1 MREQEAFL
9 FIIKQVEINGE
20 REMKKFVL
28 LGLVCLL
35 LIAPNFAQEV
45 GEGKFSGLMFGDYFY
60 NILRDSTINDLEDTG
75 LMGIQDLQGFAFR
88 RIYFTYDYTI
98 SEEFSTRFRLES
110 QTLVSVD
117 NTLFLTYIKDAYLN
131 WKNIFKGSN
140 FIFGIQPTP
149 AFVITEDYWGYRSLE
164 KTIMDLRR
172 IVSSRD
178 FGASLKGKLNSS
190 GSIKYW
196 LMYGNG
202 ITLDTEQDRFKRTYA
217 QVDLQPS
224 EEWRLTLYG
233 DYRFKADKEY
243 ADVNES
249 FNNDALTTDIFL
261 GYQKKDNFTIGAESF
276 WQVTY
281 NDNFQDAESE
291 FVISNRN
298 ALGISLFG
306 FYEFTEM
313 IVGVGRYDYY
323 DPNISGDYQG
333 DSRNLFLLGLSFNLN
348 EKVAVTPNFLLETY
362 EQPENGVTIDPSL
375 TGRITFYFQF
385 L

>member
-1 MREQEAFL
+1 
-9 FIIKQVEINGE
+9 
-20 REMKKFVL
+20 MKKIILTGFLYL
-28 LGLVCLL
+28 LMS
-35 LIAPNFAQEV
+35 APNFSQEV

-60 NILRDSTINDLEDTG
+60 NILRDSTINNLEDIG
-75 LMGIQDLQGFAFR
+75 LSGIQDLQGFAFR

-149 AFVITEDYWGYRSLE
+149 AFTIQEDYWGYRSLE

-178 FGASLKGKLNSS
+178 FGASLKGKLTSS

-202 ITLDTEQDRFKRTYA
+202 ISLDMEQDRFKRTYA
-217 QVDLQPS
+217 QIDLQPV
-224 EEWRLTLYG
+224 EEWRITLYG

-243 ADVNES
+243 AQVNES

-276 WQVTY
+276 WQVIY
-281 NDNFQDAESE
+281 NDEIQTTETDY
-291 FVISNRN
+291 VIQNRN
-298 ALGISLFG
+298 ALGISFFG
-306 FYEFTEM
+306 FYDFTEM
-313 IVGVGRYDYY
+313 LTGVGRYDYY
-323 DPNISGDYQG
+323 DPNISGDYRG
-333 DSRNLFLLGLSFNLN
+333 DSRNLFLVGLSFNVN
-348 EKVAVTPNFLLETY
+348 EKVAITPNFLFETY

-375 TGRITFYFQF
+375 TGRLTFYFQF

>member
-1 MREQEAFL
+1 MNKFILTGFL
-9 FIIKQVEINGE
+9 
-20 REMKKFVL
+20 
-28 LGLVCLL
+28 CLL
-35 LIAPNFAQEV
+35 LSTPIFTQEV
-45 GEGKFSGLMFGDYFY
+45 GEGKISGLMFGDYFY
-60 NILRDSTINDLEDTG
+60 NILRDSTIDNLNNTG
-75 LMGIQDLQGFAFR
+75 LSGIQDLQGFDFR

-98 SEEFSTRFRLES
+98 SEEFSTRFRVES

-164 KTIMDLRR
+164 RTIMDLRR

-178 FGASLKGKLNSS
+178 FGASLKGRLTSS

-202 ITLDTEQDRFKRTYA
+202 SVLGEEADKFKRLYS
-217 QVDLQPS
+217 QVDLQPA
-224 EEWRLTLYG
+224 EEWRVTLYG
-233 DYRFKADKEY
+233 DYRFKANKEY
-243 ADVNES
+243 TQVDEN

-261 GYQKKDNFTIGAESF
+261 GYQQKDNFTIGAESF
-276 WQVTY
+276 WQIIY
-281 NDNFQDAESE
+281 NDAIQTTETDY
-291 FVISNRN
+291 IIQNRN

-306 FYEFTEM
+306 FYNFSKM
-313 IVGVGRYDYY
+313 ITGVGRYDYY
-323 DPNISGDYQG
+323 DPNISGDYRG
-333 DSRNLFLLGLSFNLN
+333 DSRNLFILGLSFNLN
-348 EKVAVTPNFLLETY
+348 EKVAITPNFLFETY
-362 EQPENGVTIDPSL
+362 EQPENGVTLDPSL